1 MIKIPRNIKNSKKYQ
16 ITKKI
21 ISVLVSAGHES
32 YIVGGAVRNILL
44 NLTPNEYDIST
55 SATPDEINDLFNITK
70 LVGQSFGVTIVVE
83 DGETFEIATFRE
95 ESDYLDG
102 RHPDNVQYTKD
113 VKKDINRRDFTV
125 NGLLINPISDEI
137 IDLCNGLKDLKNKQ
151 IKTIGDPNDRL
162 SEDYLRIIRAIRF
175 ANEYDFAIDDE
186 TINAMNNNVSFLNKI
201 SIERVRDEI
210 SKILLGN
217 NPGKGLKSLDKFGV
231 LDLLLPE
238 VSEMKDV
245 KQPPDFHPEGDVFV
259 HTCLVLDKLSELRPN
274 SIEVVYGALLHDIG
288 KPKTFTNTDR
298 IRFNR
303 HEYVGAEISDVLCK
317 RLKFSKKQIDS
328 IKSLVKEHMKFGN
341 VKEMKLSTFKKFIS
355 LNNFSD
361 HLKLHEADCKG
372 SHGDLSLL
380 NFTNDKIKSLENE
393 PSIPNPLINGDDL
406 IKIGLSPGPVFKKIL
421 SYIFDE
427 QLEGNIKNREQ
438 ALKEVEKIIKNDKN
452 KENYSRTTR

>member
-16 ITKKI
+16 ITQKI
-21 ISVLVSAGHES
+21 ISVLISAGHES

-44 NLTPNEYDIST
+44 NLIPNEYDIST

-175 ANEYDFAIDDE
+175 ANEYDFSIDDE

-274 SIEVVYGALLHDIG
+274 NIEVVYGALLHDIG
-288 KPKTFTNTDR
+288 KPKTFTDTDR

-303 HEYVGAEISDVLCK
+303 HEYVGAEISNALCK

-355 LNNFSD
+355 LNNFGD

>member
-21 ISVLVSAGHES
+21 ISVLISAGHES

-44 NLTPNEYDIST
+44 NLIPNEYDIST

-175 ANEYDFAIDDE
+175 ANEYDFSIDDE

-274 SIEVVYGALLHDIG
+274 NIEVVYGALLHDIG
-288 KPKTFTNTDR
+288 KPKTFTDTDR

-303 HEYVGAEISDVLCK
+303 HEYVGAEISNALCK

-355 LNNFSD
+355 LNNFGD

>member
-175 ANEYDFAIDDE
+175 ANEYDFSIDDE

-274 SIEVVYGALLHDIG
+274 NIEVVYGALLHDIG

-303 HEYVGAEISDVLCK
+303 HEYVGAEISDALCK

>member
-175 ANEYDFAIDDE
+175 ANEYDFSIDDE

-274 SIEVVYGALLHDIG
+274 NIEVVYGALLHDIG

-452 KENYSRTTR
+452 KENNSRTTR

>member
-102 RHPDNVQYTKD
+102 RHPENVQYTKD

-175 ANEYDFAIDDE
+175 ANEYDFSIDDE

-274 SIEVVYGALLHDIG
+274 NIEVVYGALLHDIG

-393 PSIPNPLINGDDL
+393 PRIPNPLINGDDL

>member
-175 ANEYDFAIDDE
+175 ANEYDFSIDDE

-274 SIEVVYGALLHDIG
+274 NIEVVYGALLHDIG

>member
-21 ISVLVSAGHES
+21 ISILISAGHES

-175 ANEYDFAIDDE
+175 ANEYDFSIDDE

-274 SIEVVYGALLHDIG
+274 NIEVVYGALLHDIG

-303 HEYVGAEISDVLCK
+303 HEYVGAEISDALCK

-427 QLEGNIKNREQ
+427 QLEGNIKNKQQGMILVRKI
-438 ALKEVEKIIKNDKN
+438 LKIE
-452 KENYSRTTR
+452 